1 LMLQHR
7 ATVRLAR
14 AEFSPAADWAGAARL
29 EIQGPAAGVAQVR
42 VEPAAAVLEPV
53 EQAAAGWA
61 AAPGGRGRAAQAGAV
76 ALAVAASVVPGLV
89 ALGPAA
95 AASWTPASARRDR
108 FGVRAA
114 RLARARVVPPVSAL
128 SALPWMRERS
138 MRS

>member
-1 LMLQHR
+1 LMLPHR

-14 AEFSPAADWAGAARL
+14 AEFSLAADWAGAARL
-29 EIQGPAAGVAQVR
+29 GIQRPAAGVAQVR

-53 EQAAAGWA
+53 EQAVAARRQ
-61 AAPGGRGRAAQAGAV
+61 GGRGRAAPAGAV

-95 AASWTPASARRDR
+95 SASWMPASARRDR
-108 FGVRAA
+108 CGVRAA

-128 SALPWMRERS
+128 SALS
-138 MRS
+138 